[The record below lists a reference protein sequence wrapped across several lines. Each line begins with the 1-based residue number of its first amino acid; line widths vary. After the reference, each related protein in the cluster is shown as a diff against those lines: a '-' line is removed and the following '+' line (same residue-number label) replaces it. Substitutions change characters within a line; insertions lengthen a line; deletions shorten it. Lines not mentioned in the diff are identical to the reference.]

1 MDLIR
6 GPTWARTRDSR
17 IMGQKVVV
25 SSPSH
30 SLLYFAFVYPPRG
43 IPERSLKKPE
53 LFTNRT
59 FCKEFIMWRDF

>member
-1 MDLIR
+1 MDFIS

-43 IPERSLKKPE
+43 IPERSIKKPE

-59 FCKEFIMWRDF
+59 FCKELNVQR